1 MWHTREKEAY
11 PPMLAEALGSMNA
24 ENSTFTLALSVCWPA
39 VGTTIVAFSCTL
51 FDIKT
56 QVNQ

>member
-11 PPMLAEALGSMNA
+11 PPMLAEALGSMKA

-51 FDIKT
+51 FT
-56 QVNQ
+56 TTA